1 MKSRMLISPVSTK
14 RSKADDSMREESK
27 TVLDRLLLVGFAVM
41 MIVILVPAT
50 GHAQFVPNSKG
61 NPLCQKLGTQIQGSS
76 GMQMYCFGPQPNGAA
91 PRAGLLQPGLSG
103 TPLAPQKSG
112 GGGGF
117 IPNVN
122 AANLAEDIAPS
133 GLRAFGQ
140 SETSIAAAGPYV
152 VEAWNDATGFFAPCG
167 SPNSK
172 EELTGFAFSNDG
184 GNTFTDLGG
193 LPNLNCA
200 TSKAEGDPSVEVY
213 QVGGNTY
220 FYISSIFIP
229 FNVPQ
234 NAISVTACQVIG
246 SGSSATLGCGQPII
260 AGISSDCIMP
270 SPGFTVCS
278 FLDKDFMSIDAA
290 MGKLN
295 VSYTEFGF
303 TTADGAGQIEL
314 AACDLTVN
322 PANPTCSNGSGFSFS
337 SPAAVPAYL
346 VVSANN
352 SNFCEQEGAYP
363 AVDPAS
369 GDVYV
374 AFESNWATNLNSF
387 GPCAVTPTQ
396 EVLVRVP
403 GSCLTSTSPSPCSPP
418 FSEAAVNIVS
428 TVATFVPGYNRFPSN
443 DFPRIAVSDKAGT
456 VSIVWNDARTNP
468 LGDILMQSFNL
479 GSLIPVQSAPVKL
492 NNDGASALHF
502 LPAVRYADS
511 NGRLSVSWYDRRLN
525 PSSAVTNVFAAL
537 GVDPRTTSTPSNSRV
552 TDVSSNW
559 LAVSSDIVP
568 NFGDYTDNYVVRG
581 TGKHASNISYFAWS
595 DGRLGDPQ
603 PFEAHH

>member
-1 MKSRMLISPVSTK
+1 MKSRLVTSHVSAK
-14 RSKADDSMREESK
+14 RSNADDSMPEVRK
-27 TVLDRLLLVGFAVM
+27 TVLNRLLRLGFAAV
-41 MIVILVPAT
+41 VTVTLVPAT
-50 GHAQFVPNSKG
+50 ALAQFVSNSKG

-76 GMQMYCFGPQPNGAA
+76 GMHMYCFGPQSNGAA
-91 PRAGLLQPGLSG
+91 SPAARLEPGLTSA
-103 TPLAPQKSG
+103 PSSPQKNG
-112 GGGGF
+112 GKGGF

-122 AANLAEDIAPS
+122 AASTAEDIAPS
-133 GLRAFGQ
+133 GVRAFGQ

-167 SPNSK
+167 SPNNK

-200 TSKAEGDPSVEVY
+200 TSLTEGDPSVEVY

-234 NAISVTACQVIG
+234 NAISVTACQVSG
-246 SGSSATLGCGQPII
+246 TGSSATLSCGQPIV
-260 AGISSDCIMP
+260 AGISSDCM
-270 SPGFTVCS
+270 SFSGFIACS
-278 FLDKDFMSIDAA
+278 FLDKDFMSVDAA
-290 MGKLN
+290 RGKLH

-303 TTADGAGQIEL
+303 TTTDIAGQIDL
-314 AACDLTVN
+314 AVCDLTVN

-337 SPAAVPAYL
+337 SPAAVPTYL
-346 VVSANN
+346 VVSPN
-352 SNFCEQEGAYP
+352 SSIFCEQEGAYP
-363 AVDPAS
+363 ASDPAS

-374 AFESNWATNLNSF
+374 AFESNWATNLNS

-396 EVLVRVP
+396 EVLVHVP
-403 GSCLTSTSPSPCSPP
+403 ASCLTPTSPSSCPPP
-418 FSEAAVNIVS
+418 FSEASVNIVS

-443 DFPRIAVSDKAGT
+443 DFPRIAVSDAART

-479 GSLIPVQSAPVKL
+479 GSLSAIQSAPVKL
-492 NNDGASALHF
+492 NNDGTSALHF

-525 PSSAVTNVFAAL
+525 PNSATTDVFAAL
-537 GVDPRTTSTPSNSRV
+537 GVDPRTTSTPANSRV

-568 NFGDYTDNYVVRG
+568 NFGDYTDNYVVRS
-581 TGKHASNISYFAWS
+581 TGKHTSNISYFAWS

>member
-1 MKSRMLISPVSTK
+1 MKSMVVRSPVSTK
-14 RSKADDSMREESK
+14 RSKADDSMREVSE
-27 TVLDRLLLVGFAVM
+27 TVWGRMLLFGFAVM
-41 MIVILVPAT
+41 VIVTLVPARA
-50 GHAQFVPNSKG
+50 HAQFVPNSKG
-61 NPLCQKLGTQIQGSS
+61 NPLCQKLGTQMQGSS
-76 GMQMYCFGPQPNGAA
+76 GMQMYCFGPQSNGTASRAA
-91 PRAGLLQPGLSG
+91 LLEPGLAG
-103 TPLAPQKSG
+103 TPFGPQQKSG
-112 GGGGF
+112 KGGF

-122 AANLAEDIAPS
+122 AGNLAEDIAPS
-133 GLRAFGQ
+133 GVRAFGQ

-152 VEAWNDATGFFAPCG
+152 VEAWNDATGFYAPCG
-167 SPNSK
+167 SPNNK

-200 TSKAEGDPSVEVY
+200 TSKTEGDPSIEVY

-246 SGSSATLGCGQPII
+246 TGSTATLSCGQPIV
-260 AGISSDCIMP
+260 AGISSDCI
-270 SPGFTVCS
+270 SSSGGIVCS
-278 FLDKDFMSIDAA
+278 FLDKDFMSVDAA
-290 MGKLN
+290 RGKLH

-303 TTADGAGQIEL
+303 TTADGAGQIDL
-314 AACDLTVN
+314 AVCDLTVN

-337 SPAAVPAYL
+337 SPTAVPTYL
-346 VVSANN
+346 VVSPNN

-363 AVDPAS
+363 ALDPAS

-374 AFESNWATNLNSF
+374 AFESNWATNLNGF

-396 EVLVRVP
+396 EVLVHVP
-403 GSCLTSTSPSPCSPP
+403 GSCFTSTSPSPCLPP
-418 FSEAAVNIVS
+418 FSEATVNIAS
-428 TVATFVPGYNRFPSN
+428 TVATLVPGYNRFPSN
-443 DFPRIAVSDKAGT
+443 DFPRIAVSDTAGV

-468 LGDILMQSFNL
+468 LGDILMQSFSL
-479 GSLIPVQSAPVKL
+479 GSLTAVQSTPVKL
-492 NNDGASALHF
+492 NNDGTSALHF
-502 LPAVRYADS
+502 LPAVRCADS

-525 PSSAVTNVFAAL
+525 PSSALTDVFAAL

-581 TGKHASNISYFAWS
+581 TGKHASNIFYFAWS

>member
-1 MKSRMLISPVSTK
+1 MPKGGDP
-14 RSKADDSMREESK
+14 MREQTK
-27 TVLDRLLLVGFAVM
+27 TVLYRLLLVGFAAMVF
-41 MIVILVPAT
+41 VTLVPAMAY
-50 GHAQFVPNSKG
+50 AQFVPNSKR
-61 NPLCQKLGTQIQGSS
+61 NPLCQKLGTQMQGSS
-76 GMQMYCFGPQPNGAA
+76 GMQMYCFGPQHNGAS
-91 PRAGLLQPGLSG
+91 PLAGLLAPNLSS
-103 TPLAPQKSG
+103 TPFGPQKTPK
-112 GGGGF
+112 GGF

-122 AANLAEDIAPS
+122 AANLAEDVSPS
-133 GLRAFGQ
+133 GVRAFGQ

-152 VEAWNDATGFFAPCG
+152 VEAWNDATGFFAACG
-167 SPNSK
+167 SPMNK

-184 GNTFTDLGG
+184 GQTFTDLGG

-200 TSKAEGDPSVEVY
+200 TSLTEGDPSVEVY

-220 FYISSIFIP
+220 FYISSIFVP

-234 NAISVTACQVIG
+234 NAISVTACEVVG
-246 SGSSATLGCGQPII
+246 SGSTATLGCGQPIV

-270 SPGFTVCS
+270 FPGFTACS

-290 MGKLN
+290 RGKLY

-303 TTADGAGQIEL
+303 TDADGAGQIEL

-322 PANPTCSNGSGFSFS
+322 PANPTCFNGSGFDFS
-337 SPAAVPAYL
+337 TPAAVPPYL

-352 SNFCEQEGAYP
+352 ANFCEQEGAYP
-363 AVDPAS
+363 AVDQGS

-374 AFESNWATNLNSF
+374 AFEFNWATNQNSF
-387 GPCAVTPTQ
+387 GPCAVMPTKD
-396 EVLVRVP
+396 VLVHVS
-403 GSCLTSTSPSPCSPP
+403 GSCLTSTSPSPCAPP
-418 FSEAAVNIVS
+418 FSQAAVNIVS
-428 TVATFVPGYNRFPSN
+428 TVATLVPGYNRFPSN
-443 DFPRIAVSDKAGT
+443 DFPRIAVSDTAGT

-468 LGDILMQSFNL
+468 LGDVLMQSFNL
-479 GSLIPVQSAPVKL
+479 GSLTAVQSAPVRL
-492 NNDGASALHF
+492 NNDGTSALHF

-525 PSSAVTNVFAAL
+525 PNSAITDVFAAL
-537 GVDPRTTSTPSNSRV
+537 GVDPRTASTPSNSRV
-552 TDVSSNW
+552 TDVSSDW

-568 NFGDYTDNYVVRG
+568 NFGDYTDNYIVTG
-581 TGKHASNISYFAWS
+581 TGKHVNNTFYVAWS

>member
-1 MKSRMLISPVSTK
+1 
-14 RSKADDSMREESK
+14 MREQSK
-27 TVLDRLLLVGFAVM
+27 TVLCRLLLVGFAAMV
-41 MIVILVPAT
+41 IVAFVPAK
-50 GHAQFVPNSKG
+50 GYAQFVPNSKQ

-76 GMQMYCFGPQPNGAA
+76 GMQMYCFGPQQNGAA
-91 PRAGLLQPGLSG
+91 PHAGLLAPGLSG
-103 TPLAPQKSG
+103 TPLASQKSSK
-112 GGGGF
+112 GGF

-122 AANLAEDIAPS
+122 AANLAEDISPS

-140 SETSIAAAGPYV
+140 SETSIAAAGSYV
-152 VEAWNDATGFFAPCG
+152 VEAWNDATGFFASCG
-167 SPNSK
+167 SPNNK
-172 EELTGFAFSNDG
+172 EELTGLAFSNDG
-184 GNTFTDLGG
+184 GQTFTDLGG
-193 LPNLNCA
+193 IPNLNCA
-200 TSKAEGDPSVEVY
+200 TSLAEGDPSVEAY

-234 NAISVTACQVIG
+234 NALSVTACQVTG
-246 SGSSATLGCGQPII
+246 SGSSATLSCGQPII
-260 AGISSDCIMP
+260 AAISSDCIDV
-270 SPGFTVCS
+270 GFTICS
-278 FLDKDFMSIDAA
+278 FLDKEFLSVDAA
-290 MGKLN
+290 RGKLSM
-295 VSYTEFGF
+295 SYTEFGF
-303 TTADGAGQIEL
+303 TDADGAGQINL

-322 PANPTCSNGSGFSFS
+322 PANPTCSNGSGFSFLN
-337 SPAAVPAYL
+337 PLAVPAYL

-352 SNFCEQEGAYP
+352 NNFCEQEGAYP

-374 AFESNWATNLNSF
+374 AFEFNWATNLNSF

-396 EVLVRVP
+396 EVLAHIPR
-403 GSCLTSTSPSPCSPP
+403 SCLTATSPSPCLPP

-443 DFPRIAVSDKAGT
+443 DFPRIAVSNAAGT
-456 VSIVWNDARTNP
+456 VSIVWNDAKTNP
-468 LGDILMQSFNL
+468 LGDILMQSYNL
-479 GSLIPVQSAPVKL
+479 GTLIAVQSAPVKL
-492 NNDGASALHF
+492 NNDTTNGALHF
-502 LPAVRYADS
+502 LPAVRNADS

-525 PSSAVTNVFAAL
+525 PSSAITHVFAAL

-552 TDVSSNW
+552 TDVSSDW

-568 NFGDYTDNYVVRG
+568 NFGDYTDNYMVKG
-581 TGKHASNISYFAWS
+581 TGKHASNTFYVAWS

>member
-1 MKSRMLISPVSTK
+1 
-14 RSKADDSMREESK
+14 MREQTK
-27 TVLDRLLLVGFAVM
+27 TVLYRLLLVGFAAMVF
-41 MIVILVPAT
+41 VTLVPAMAY
-50 GHAQFVPNSKG
+50 AQFVPNSKR
-61 NPLCQKLGTQIQGSS
+61 NPLCQKLGTQMQGSS
-76 GMQMYCFGPQPNGAA
+76 GMQMYCFGPQHNGAS
-91 PRAGLLQPGLSG
+91 PLAGLLAPNLSG
-103 TPLAPQKSG
+103 TPFGPQKTPK
-112 GGGGF
+112 GGF

-122 AANLAEDIAPS
+122 AANLAEDISPS
-133 GLRAFGQ
+133 GVRAFGQ

-152 VEAWNDATGFFAPCG
+152 VEAWNDATGFFAACG
-167 SPNSK
+167 SPMNK

-184 GNTFTDLGG
+184 GQTFTDLGG

-200 TSKAEGDPSVEVY
+200 TSLTEGDPSVEVY

-220 FYISSIFIP
+220 FYISSIFVP

-234 NAISVTACQVIG
+234 NAISVTACEVVG
-246 SGSSATLGCGQPII
+246 SGSTATLGCGQPIV

-270 SPGFTVCS
+270 FPGFTACS

-290 MGKLN
+290 RGKLY

-303 TTADGAGQIEL
+303 TDADGAGQIEL

-322 PANPTCSNGSGFSFS
+322 PANPTCFNGSGFDFS
-337 SPAAVPAYL
+337 TPAAVPPYL

-352 SNFCEQEGAYP
+352 ANFCEQEGAYP
-363 AVDPAS
+363 AVDPGS

-374 AFESNWATNLNSF
+374 AFEFNWATNQSSF
-387 GPCAVTPTQ
+387 GPCAVMLTKD
-396 EVLVRVP
+396 VLVHVS
-403 GSCLTSTSPSPCSPP
+403 GSCLTSTSPSPCAPP
-418 FSEAAVNIVS
+418 FSQAAVNIVS
-428 TVATFVPGYNRFPSN
+428 TVATLVPGYNRFPSN
-443 DFPRIAVSDKAGT
+443 DFPRIAVSDTAGT

-468 LGDILMQSFNL
+468 LGDVLMQSFNL
-479 GSLIPVQSAPVKL
+479 GSLTAVQSAPVRL
-492 NNDGASALHF
+492 NNDGTSALHF

-525 PSSAVTNVFAAL
+525 PNSAITDVFAAL
-537 GVDPRTTSTPSNSRV
+537 GVDPRTASTPSNSRV
-552 TDVSSNW
+552 TDVSSDW

-568 NFGDYTDNYVVRG
+568 NFGDYTDNYIVTG
-581 TGKHASNISYFAWS
+581 TGKHVNNTFYVAWS